1 MKRGYKKKMN
11 TMKFM
16 KGITFAPFH
25 KRGSLST
32 ETARKSFDHMI
43 KQTAADFVVFA
54 PAGIQKTA
62 HSEEICYTSEDTF
75 SDEELIRMIRYA
87 KEKGIR
93 VGIKPTVNCK
103 DGTWRAY
110 ISFFEHDVPCE
121 PKWENWFAS
130 YTEFQTHYARIAE
143 EEQCDIFISGCEM
156 VMTEHREKQ
165 WREVIASIRKEYHG
179 LVSYNTDKY
188 QEDHVSWWDCVD
200 VISSSGYYPID
211 KWEQELDRIEK
222 TALKYHKPFFFAEAG
237 CMSRKGSEMVPNNW
251 ELRGELR
258 LEEQCEWYRAMFEAC
273 KKRSWL
279 CGFALWEWAPK
290 LPSASE
296 AWNDDS
302 YEICEKPVQEVIK
315 RFYEYEAET
324 LL

>member
-1 MKRGYKKKMN
+1 MN
-11 TMKFM
+11 IMDFM

-222 TALKYHKPFFFAEAG
+222 TALKYQKPFFFAEA
-237 CMSRKGSEMVPNNW
+237 
-251 ELRGELR
+251 
-258 LEEQCEWYRAMFEAC
+258 
-273 KKRSWL
+273 
-279 CGFALWEWAPK
+279 
-290 LPSASE
+290 
-296 AWNDDS
+296 
-302 YEICEKPVQEVIK
+302 
-315 RFYEYEAET
+315 
-324 LL
+324 